1 MLYVILAYISYPFV
15 LLASRF
21 FCNGSDSI
29 LVFQTAKIGDMICTT
44 PVFREIK
51 RARPGTRLGV
61 VADPVAAP
69 LLRFNPHIDEI
80 IEFKKEWKRGL
91 GGKLAFARELR
102 ARRYCE
108 ALILMPNT
116 ANVLAALWSMAP
128 KRVAVY
134 PDFVGRTQRWLL
146 RLNTALEYHQRPGMA
161 METYLKSLRHLGVK
175 GYVTDKEVYGPPG
188 STAAS
193 GCFKGSAPFV
203 GVILGTGNDLKDWG
217 TDNFIGLVR
226 LILDKTGAGAVALLG
241 SDKEQDKAALVIDKT
256 GGGGRVVD
264 LCGRFTLSEMPEVL
278 KKMSVVIGVDTGL
291 IYMADA
297 LGVPVVD
304 IAGPC
309 DMDDQRPTGKKS
321 VIVQRKDLPCVPCS
335 HTFKAPYGCRYGHR
349 GCVKGITVE
358 EVFEVLKLPAS

>member
-15 LLASRF
+15 RLASRF

-51 RARPGTRLGV
+51 RAHPGIRIGV
-61 VADPVAAP
+61 VADPVTAP
-69 LLRFNPHIDEI
+69 LLKFNPHIDEI
-80 IEFKKEWKRGL
+80 IEFKKEWKHGL

-102 ARRYCE
+102 ARRFSA

-116 ANVLAALWSMAP
+116 TNILAALWSMTP
-128 KRVAVY
+128 KRVAIH
-134 PDFVGRTQRWLL
+134 PDYAGRTQRRLL
-146 RLNTALEYHQRPGMA
+146 RLSTALEYHQRPGMA
-161 METYLKSLRHLGVK
+161 METYLKSLRHFGVK
-175 GYVTDKEVYGPPG
+175 GYGTDKEVYGAPG
-188 STAAS
+188 SQTAS
-193 GCFKGSAPFV
+193 GYLKGSGLFA

-226 LILDKTGAGAVALLG
+226 LILEKTGVRAVVLLG
-241 SDKEQDKAALVIDKT
+241 SDKERDKAALVIDKT
-256 GGGGRVVD
+256 GGHGRVVD
-264 LCGRFTLSEMPEVL
+264 LCGRFGLSEMPEVL

-291 IYMADA
+291 VYMADA

-309 DMDDQRPTGKKS
+309 DMDDQRPTGKRSFIIQK
-321 VIVQRKDLPCVPCS
+321 KDLPCVPCS
-335 HTFKAPYGCRYGHR
+335 HTFKAPYECRYGHR
-349 GCVKGITVE
+349 ECVKGITVE
-358 EVFEVLKLPAS
+358 EVFNVSFGV